1 MATLKREDYITIEK
15 HANGVCTIW
24 MDQKN
29 EKINKIGPDLISL
42 FEEVFTELDKDNS
55 IKAFVLTSK
64 KKDFIAG
71 ADIEAFQ
78 KVEKPG
84 DWKPIARKGH
94 AILNKIEQSKKPV
107 VAAIHGN
114 ALGAGLEIALACHA
128 RIASND
134 KSTKMALPE
143 IKLGLLPGGGGTQRL
158 PRLVGLQASLD
169 MMLTGKNI
177 FAYPALKMGLVDKVV
192 HVSSLQNAAH
202 KLALELVAKPIKR
215 QRNEL
220 SLDTLKAGIPV
231 LQQTLTNLV
240 LEAPLV
246 NKIVFDQA
254 KKMVDKQTQGN
265 YPAPYRIME
274 CVEIGWNQ
282 GAEKGYEAEVE
293 KFEELILS
301 PVSRQL
307 INIFFAMTD
316 KKKNPYGEDKVKHV
330 HRLGMIGAGFMGA
343 GIAQVSMDGGMHVL
357 LKDINQ
363 EMINSAYKSIYSDYN
378 KKVSKKAMTKI
389 ELEEKMAM
397 LSGSL
402 NYEDLDNQEIVV
414 EAVFEDLHL
423 KQRIIA
429 DVEANAKPNTIF
441 ASNTSALPI
450 KQIAAKA
457 KHPELVIGMHYFSPV
472 PKMPLL
478 EIIKTEQTAD
488 WVIATCYDVGVRQGK
503 TCIVVNDGPGFYT
516 TRILAPLMNE
526 AQLLLEEGGDI
537 LQIDKEMNLFGYP
550 VGPITLADE
559 VGIDVGAHIMSGELM
574 KELLASRP
582 KFKVSKIMLEISKAG
597 YKGRKNKKGFYK
609 YDEKGK
615 KVHGQ
620 VDADIYSFYGG
631 NSRKKI
637 DAEQIQ
643 MRCAMAM
650 VNEAALCLQEGI
662 IESPLDGDIG
672 AVFGLGFPPFRGGP
686 FRYIDTLGVQN
697 VVDMLHD
704 LTAKYGER
712 FEPAQILLD
721 YAKENKKFYTK

>member
-1 MATLKREDYITIEK
+1 MVVLKREDYISIEK
-15 HANGVCTIW
+15 NPNGVCTIW
-24 MDQKN
+24 MDQKD
-29 EKINKIGPDLISL
+29 EKINKIGPDLIGL
-42 FEEVFTELDKDNS
+42 FESVFEELNADDS
-55 IKAFVLTSK
+55 IKAFVLSSK

-71 ADIEAFQ
+71 ADIDAFA

-94 AILNKIEQSKKPV
+94 EILNQIEKSKKPI

-114 ALGAGLEIALACHA
+114 ALGAGLEIAMACHA
-128 RIASND
+128 RVLSND
-134 KSTKMALPE
+134 KSTKVALPE
-143 IKLGLLPGGGGTQRL
+143 VKLGLLPGGGGTQRL
-158 PRLVGLQASLD
+158 PRLVGLQAALD
-169 MMLTGKNI
+169 MMLTGKNV
-177 FAYPALKMGLVDKVV
+177 FAYPALKMGLADKVV
-192 HVSSLQNAAH
+192 HVSALQKVAQ
-202 KLALELVAKPIKR
+202 KFALELVDNPIKR
-215 QRNEL
+215 ERNEL
-220 SLDTLKAGIPV
+220 DIKAGFPSI
-231 LQQTLTNLV
+231 QKSLTNIV

-254 KKMVDKQTQGN
+254 KKMVDKQAHGN
-265 YPAPYRIME
+265 YPAPYKIME

-282 GAEKGYEAEVE
+282 GIEKGYEAEVDR
-293 KFEELILS
+293 FEELILS

-316 KKKNPYGEDKVKHV
+316 KKKNPYGEDKVKQV
-330 HRLGMIGAGFMGA
+330 DRLGMIGAGFMGA
-343 GIAQVSMDGGMHVL
+343 GIAEVSMNDGMHVL

-363 EMINSAYKSIYSDYN
+363 DMISSAYKTIYDGYN
-378 KKVSKKAMTKI
+378 KRVSKKAMSKI
-389 ELEEKMAM
+389 ELEEKMAL

-402 NYEDLDNQEIVV
+402 NYEDLDNQEIII
-414 EAVFEDLHL
+414 EAVFEDLKL
-423 KQRIIA
+423 KQAILK

-441 ASNTSALPI
+441 ATNTSALPI
-450 KQIAAKA
+450 KHIAANA

-478 EIIKTEQTAD
+478 EIVKTDKTAD

-503 TCIVVNDGPGFYT
+503 TVIVVHDGPGFYT

-526 AQLLLEEGGDI
+526 AQLLLDEGGDI
-537 LQIDKEMNLFGYP
+537 QQIDREMNLFGFP

-574 KELLASRP
+574 QELLSTRP
-582 KFKVSKIMLEISKAG
+582 KFKVSKTLLEISKAG

-615 KVHGQ
+615 KVSGQ

-631 NSRKKI
+631 NTRKKF
-637 DAEQIQ
+637 DANDIH

-650 VNEAALCLQEGI
+650 VNEAALCLQENI

-686 FRYIDTLGVQN
+686 FRYIDSVGAQK
-697 VVDMLHD
+697 VVDILND
-704 LTAKYGER
+704 LTARFGER

-721 YAKENKKFYTK
+721 YAKSGKKFYDK